1 LEIKKLTKRGA
12 LEMISRDEEQFEALK
27 WLLAEIFN
35 LPVQEVER
43 YLKSA
48 QISSFMEFQAGLE
61 AFQEVASME

>member
-1 LEIKKLTKRGA
+1 
-12 LEMISRDEEQFEALK
+12 MISRDEEQFEALK

-48 QISSFMEFQAGLE
+48 QISSFHEFQSGLE
-61 AFQEVASME
+61 AFIEVSNEEVPNGQD

>member
-1 LEIKKLTKRGA
+1 
-12 LEMISRDEEQFEALK
+12 MISRDEEQFEALK

-48 QISSFMEFQAGLE
+48 QISSFSEFQSGLE
-61 AFQEVASME
+61 AFIEVSNEEVSNV